1 VELDQK
7 IQQLVALTHD
17 HHLILKEA
25 KIHFPHVVALLLK
38 HCDEIGGFRLVAH
51 GVGGVKYAIA
61 MLMPARLDARGWN
74 LPVFQRHQVVR
85 LTPAKR
91 RTAEMDWPAALARFS
106 ISVVVMVSLRF
117 ALAHAHRHR
126 RVQG

>member
-1 VELDQK
+1 MDQK

-17 HHLILKEA
+17 HHLILKQP
-25 KIHFPHVVALLLK
+25 KIHFADVVALLLK
-38 HCDEIGGFRLVAH
+38 HCDESGGFGLVAH
-51 GVGGVKYAIA
+51 CLAGVKYSSAI
-61 MLMPARLDARGWN
+61 LMPAKLDARGWN

-85 LTPAKR
+85 LTPAKS
-91 RTAEMDWPAALARFS
+91 RTAEMDWPAALARAS

-126 RVQG
+126 RVLD

>member
-1 VELDQK
+1 MELDQK

-17 HHLILKEA
+17 HHLILQEA
-25 KIHFPHVVALLLK
+25 KIHFPHVVALLFQYA
-38 HCDEIGGFRLVAH
+38 DESGGFRLVAH
-51 GVGGVKYAIA
+51 GVGGVKYASA

-91 RTAEMDWPAALARFS
+91 WSAAMDCPAALAR
-106 ISVVVMVSLRF
+106 
-117 ALAHAHRHR
+117 A
-126 RVQG
+126 